1 MFFRKSE
8 EDSQDIKPRKKEE
21 DNEWQWDK
29 KRILIIS
36 FFALVL
42 GLIAWELKGVLIP
55 GSSSI
60 LGEKS
65 QIGRVEKPDIK
76 APSINFS
83 ADVGSK
89 VEDIK
94 ENIENLSPEEIASSS
109 PQIQKVLNDIGQIR
123 NLPINQAREACLKV
137 CSSL

>member
-8 EDSQDIKPRKKEE
+8 ENSQDIKIKKKDE
-21 DNEWQWDK
+21 DQWQWDK
-29 KRILIIS
+29 KRIIIIS

-42 GLIAWELKGVLIP
+42 GLIAWELRGFFVPKG
-55 GSSSI
+55 SSI

-65 QIGRVEKPDIK
+65 EIKQVEKPDVK
-76 APSINFS
+76 VPNINFS

-89 VEDIK
+89 VEEIK

-109 PQIQKVLNDIGQIR
+109 PQVQKVLNDIGQIK
-123 NLPINQAREACLKV
+123 NLPADRARDACIRI
-137 CSSL
+137 CSAL

>member
-8 EDSQDIKPRKKEE
+8 ENSQDIKIKKKDE
-21 DNEWQWDK
+21 DQWQWDK

-42 GLIAWELKGVLIP
+42 GLIVWELRGFITP
-55 GSSSI
+55 ENSSI
-60 LGEKS
+60 LGKKS
-65 QIGRVEKPDIK
+65 EIKQVEKPDIK
-76 APSINFS
+76 APNINFS

-89 VEDIK
+89 VEEIK

-109 PQIQKVLNDIGQIR
+109 PQVQKVLNDIGQIK
-123 NLPINQAREACLKV
+123 NLPVNQARDACIRI
-137 CSSL
+137 CSAL